1 MLEKK
6 PEILIVANLM
16 KDDAAGFARTITDGM
31 RAYGYEPK
39 LFAFSG
45 DPGQPPV
52 DGEEVLAVSLGGDG
66 TVLYTARSVSHL
78 GVPILPVNLGNL
90 GFIAGTHKADWNT
103 VFESWHDRT
112 LSVSRRLMITVEIV
126 RHGKLERSYTALNDA
141 VISAQCMAKM
151 INLTVS
157 VGGSYL
163 GQYRS
168 DGLIVSTPTGSTAY
182 NLAAG
187 GPAVHPEMSAILV
200 NPICP
205 FTLSIRPL
213 IVPGESTVNVLVEE
227 SRRTGTM
234 LTIDGQEIFLLEDG
248 DTIRCRKAEKDALI
262 YTPTKMAFYD
272 LLRSKLAWSGGT
284 HA

>member
-1 MLEKK
+1 MPENR
-6 PEILIVANLM
+6 PEILIIANLM
-16 KDDAAGFARTITDGM
+16 KDDAAGFARTIIEKM
-31 RAYGYEPK
+31 NNSGYNPK

-45 DPGQPPV
+45 DPGENPV
-52 DGEEVLAVSLGGDG
+52 GGSEVLAVSLGGDG

-90 GFIAGTHKADWNT
+90 GFIAGIHKTDWNAA
-103 VFESWHDRT
+103 FEAWDAG
-112 LSVSRRLMITVEIV
+112 LLQVSRRLMLAVEII
-126 RHGKLERSYTALNDA
+126 RHGKSIRCYTALNDS

-168 DGLIVSTPTGSTAY
+168 DGLIIATPTGSTAY

-213 IVPGESTVNVLVEE
+213 IVPGEATVSVSVEE
-227 SRRTGTM
+227 TRRSGTM
-234 LTIDGQEIFLLEDG
+234 ITIDGQEVFLLEDG
-248 DTIRCRKAEKDALI
+248 DTIRCRRAPKDALI
-262 YTPTKMAFYD
+262 YTPAKMAFYD